1 MEGAMTFDEVPA
13 LYHRMRPRYP
23 DDLFDIVRGLP
34 DLAAGSRVLEIGAG
48 TGIAT
53 RPLLER
59 GFDVTA
65 LEPGAALAD
74 VARAELA
81 GYPHVRSI
89 ETRFEDWP
97 VPADPFDVV
106 FSATAFHWIDRR
118 IRVDKAAAAL
128 RAGGYL
134 AIASYRHVAGGD
146 TGFFQTIQECYVT
159 HMPGA
164 TRDEQLPETD
174 AVHTATAEL
183 TKGGAFERP
192 TVHRWV
198 IEEAYDRAGYLDLL
212 STYSGHRL
220 LDHDRRVAL
229 FACIG
234 EQIDRLPGG
243 RVRKAYLHEL
253 IVARKAS
260 AAVSHGRER

>member
-1 MEGAMTFDEVPA
+1 MEGAMTFDEVAA
-13 LYHRMRPRYP
+13 LYHRVRPRYP
-23 DDLFDIVRGLP
+23 SDLFDIVRGLSG
-34 DLAAGSRVLEIGAG
+34 LAAGSRVLEIGSG

-65 LEPGAALAD
+65 IEPGAALVD
-74 VARAELA
+74 VARTELA
-81 GYPHVRSI
+81 GYPNVRWVG
-89 ETRFEDWP
+89 TRFEDWP
-97 VPADPFDVV
+97 LPADPFDMV

-118 IRVDKAAAAL
+118 VRVARAAAAL
-128 RAGGYL
+128 RPGGYL

-146 TGFFQTIQECYVT
+146 TAFFNEIQKCYLL

-164 TRDEQLPETD
+164 RADERLQAPVEIRP
-174 AVHTATAEL
+174 ATVEL
-183 TKGGAFERP
+183 TRKGLFREP
-192 TVHRWV
+192 SVHRWV
-198 IEEAYDRAGYLDLL
+198 VEETYDRTGYFDLL

-220 LDHDRRVAL
+220 LSPDRRDAL

-234 EQIDRLPGG
+234 AQIDRLPDK

-253 IVARKAS
+253 IVARKA
-260 AAVSHGRER
+260 

>member
-1 MEGAMTFDEVPA
+1 MDGAMTFDEVPA

-23 DDLFDIVRGLP
+23 DDLFDILDGLP
-34 DLAAGSRVLEIGAG
+34 GLAAGSRVLEIGSG

-53 RPLLER
+53 RPLLKR

-65 LEPGAALAD
+65 IEPGAGLID
-74 VARAELA
+74 VARSELA
-81 GYPHVRSI
+81 GYPAMRWL
-89 ETRFEDWP
+89 ETRFEDWI

-118 IRVDKAAAAL
+118 IRVPKAAAAL
-128 RAGGYL
+128 RTGGYL
-134 AIASYRHVAGGD
+134 AIASYQHAAGGD
-146 TGFFQTIQECYVT
+146 TAFFHAIQQCYVA

-164 TRDEQLPETD
+164 RPDERLLPADQIRPATR
-174 AVHTATAEL
+174 EL
-183 TKGGAFERP
+183 RRGGLFEEP
-192 TVHRWV
+192 IVHRWV
-198 IEEAYDRAGYLDLL
+198 IEETYDRAEYFQLL

-220 LDHDRRVAL
+220 LDHDRRAAL

-234 EQIDRLPGG
+234 EQIDRLPGK

-253 IVARKAS
+253 IVARK
-260 AAVSHGRER
+260 V

>member
-1 MEGAMTFDEVPA
+1 MEGAMTFDEVAA
-13 LYHRMRPRYP
+13 LYHRVRPRYP
-23 DDLFDIVRGLP
+23 DDLFDIIGALP
-34 DLAAGSRVLEIGAG
+34 GLAAGSRVLEIGAG

-65 LEPGAALAD
+65 IEPGAALAD
-74 VARAELA
+74 VARTELA
-81 GYPHVRSI
+81 GYPHVRVI

-97 VPADPFDVV
+97 LPTDSFEVA

-118 IRVDKAAAAL
+118 TRVDKAAAAL
-128 RAGGYL
+128 KTGGYL

-164 TRDEQLPETD
+164 RSDERLQAPGEIRP
-174 AVHTATAEL
+174 ASAEL
-183 TKGGAFERP
+183 TRGGLFREP
-192 TVHRWV
+192 SVHRWV
-198 IEEAYDRAGYLDLL
+198 VEETYDRTGYFDLL

-220 LDHDRRVAL
+220 LSHDRRDAL

-234 EQIDRLPGG
+234 EQIGRLPGG

-253 IVARKAS
+253 IVARKA
-260 AAVSHGRER
+260 